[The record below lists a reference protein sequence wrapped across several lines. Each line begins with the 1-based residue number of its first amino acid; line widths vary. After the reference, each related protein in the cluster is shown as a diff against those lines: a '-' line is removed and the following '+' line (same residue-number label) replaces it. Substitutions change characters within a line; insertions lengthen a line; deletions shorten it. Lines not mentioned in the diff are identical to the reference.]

1 MNWISFD
8 AATCATMPWRNGGGT
23 TCELLTLLAR
33 DGDRTDGNGGTA
45 AAFDAAFDARIS
57 LATIAH
63 PGPFSAFPGIDR
75 QITLL
80 DGSGVRL
87 TAHNGAFDHRL
98 ETSLAPYAFDG
109 DIALDATWVEDG
121 ADNAARVLNVMTR
134 RGRCEASIAV
144 VTTGSVD
151 SEAAPP
157 SNRTVEMRIVA
168 RGTWR
173 VIDPRNDGA
182 TTRWTFGQ
190 GAYRDSTQRA
200 SLRHAST
207 PQASPQQPSP
217 QRASPQQRHPHTDER
232 RGDTGALC
240 PPAND
245 LNLVPLTPDA
255 ALIAVRITFLAAP

>member
-134 RGRCEASIAV
+134 RGRCEATIAV
-144 VTTGSVD
+144 VTKGSVD
-151 SEAAPP
+151 SEAAQP
-157 SNRTVEMRIVA
+157 SNHMVQMRIVA

-190 GAYRDSTQRA
+190 GAYRDST
-200 SLRHAST
+200 
-207 PQASPQQPSP
+207 